1 MSYHSNKKSVMAA
14 LVAASLLAGGLAGC
28 GKASH
33 QELRDQAR
41 QYQQHAD
48 YGAATIVLKNVLAA
62 DPDDAEARFL
72 LARLYVETGDALA
85 AEKEA
90 RRALKLGYRQDAA
103 RVVLGK
109 ALLLQSQFQKVLDE
123 LGQHGAADVE
133 LACVRADAYLGLGQR
148 DAARQLYGEVLQLHP
163 RHAGA
168 LIGLGRTAFMDGEL
182 AQAGDYASRALASEP
197 RSTDALLF
205 LGDLQR
211 AQNRPDQALA
221 SYDKVLEIN
230 PAHRSA
236 HVEKAYLDIGLE
248 RYAAAQA
255 ELDAAVKATPGSL
268 LVAYTQ
274 ALLDFS
280 QGKSAAA
287 QESLLKV
294 LRVAPEHMPSVLL
307 AGAVSLNLESPYLAE
322 HHFRHYL
329 EKHPDN
335 AYARKML
342 ASALLR
348 SGHAPD
354 ALAALE
360 PALKSPGQDVQ
371 LLALAGE
378 SHMQARD
385 FGKASEFFARA
396 SELNPQAADLR
407 TSLAMSELGKGERNQ
422 ALANLQLATRL
433 DGKSQKAGMA
443 LVRTELDLGNVE
455 NAYKAVLELEHAQ
468 PRSAPVQD
476 LKGVV
481 QAARRELPEARAS
494 FAQALRLQPGYFP
507 ASANL
512 ARLELN
518 DNKPDKAGQHLQDF
532 LARNPGSVDAMTAL
546 ASLANGERKS
556 EAATRWLEK
565 ASAIDPNAIAPA
577 VNLIAQYLQV
587 KQTER
592 ALNLALKLHVTHPD
606 NPNLLDLLGKSQLAS
621 GAQQDALAT
630 YKKLAI
636 TLPRSAQAQMQVA
649 ALLILEKSPAEA
661 EEYLKTALAMQPDF
675 PAAELALAE
684 LYVRKGWHGLALMI
698 AGRLEKQYPAA
709 TAGYQLEGDIL
720 MGQNKP
726 ALAQAAYTQALA
738 RGQTSEL
745 VVKHA
750 NALRVAGQK
759 DEAAARLAGWTRQH
773 PDDVRV
779 PLFRAE
785 AMMADG
791 QNQDAAAQ
799 FEAILKRQPGNVA
812 ALNNL
817 ALAYQEARDE
827 RAQQAAEQAYKV
839 AGEQPVV
846 MDTLGWILVERGD
859 VPRGLAILQKAGAHA
874 PQARDI
880 RYHIAAAQFKAGNK
894 AAARKELEGL
904 MAGDMRF
911 AQADQV
917 RALFRQVQ

>member
-1 MSYHSNKKSVMAA
+1 MSYHSNKK
-14 LVAASLLAGGLAGC
+14 LLAGLLLAGLLAGC
-28 GKASH
+28 SKPSGP
-33 QELRDQAR
+33 ELRAQAR
-41 QYQQHAD
+41 QYQQQAD
-48 YGAATIVLKNVLAA
+48 VAAATIVLKNLLDA
-62 DPDDAEARFL
+62 DPDDGEGRL
-72 LARLYVETGDALA
+72 MLAQLYVETGDALA

-90 RRALKLGYRQDAA
+90 RVALQLGFRPDAA
-103 RVVLGK
+103 RIALGK

-123 LGQHGAADVE
+123 LGQPGPGDVE
-133 LACVRADAYLGLGQR
+133 LRCVRADAYLGLGQR
-148 DAARQLYGEVLQLHP
+148 DQARQLYGQALKLRP
-163 RHAGA
+163 RHAAA
-168 LIGLGRTAFMDGEL
+168 LIGLGRTAFVDGEL
-182 AQAGDYASRALASEP
+182 ALASDYAAQALASAP
-197 RSTDALLF
+197 RNTDAWLF
-205 LGDLQR
+205 QGDLQR
-211 AQNRPDQALA
+211 AQDRPEQALA
-221 SYDKVLEIN
+221 SYDKVLAIN

-248 RYAAAQA
+248 RYVPAQA
-255 ELDAAVKATPGSL
+255 ELDAAAHTTPGSL

-280 QGKSAAA
+280 RGKFGAA

-307 AGAVSLNLESPYLAE
+307 AGAVSLRLDSPYLAE

-329 EKHPDN
+329 EKHPDH

-360 PALKSPGQDVQ
+360 PALKSPAQDVQ

-385 FGKASEFFARA
+385 FGKASEYFARA
-396 SELNPQAADLR
+396 SELNPEAADLR
-407 TSLAMSELGKGERNQ
+407 TSLALSELGQGARDQ

-433 DGKSQKAGMA
+433 DGKSRKAGMA
-443 LVRTELDLGNVE
+443 LVRTELDLGHVDS
-455 NAYKAVLELEHAQ
+455 AHKAVLDLERAQ
-468 PRSAPVQD
+468 PESAAVQD

-481 QAARRELPEARAS
+481 LAARHDMAQARAG
-494 FAQALRLQPGYFP
+494 FGRALALQPDYFP
-507 ASANL
+507 AAANL
-512 ARLELN
+512 ARLELIE
-518 DNKPDKAGQHLQDF
+518 NKPEMAGKHLQDF
-532 LARNPGSVDAMTAL
+532 LAKNPASVDAMTAL
-546 ASLANGERKS
+546 ASLANGAHKPDE
-556 EAATRWLEK
+556 ATRWLER

-606 NPNLLDLLGKSQLAS
+606 NPDLLDLLGKGQLAS

-649 ALLILEKSPAEA
+649 ALLILQKSPAEA

-698 AGRLEKQYPAA
+698 ASRLERQYPAA

-726 ALAQAAYTQALA
+726 ALAQAAYEKALA
-738 RGQTSEL
+738 RGQASEL

-750 NALRVAGQK
+750 NALRAAGQK
-759 DEAAARLAGWTRQH
+759 GEAHARLAGWTRQH
-773 PDDVRV
+773 PDDARV
-779 PLFRAE
+779 QLFRAE
-785 AMMADG
+785 MLMADG
-791 QNQDAAAQ
+791 QYQAAAAQ
-799 FEAILKRQPGNVA
+799 YEAVLERQPGNVA

-817 ALAYQEARDE
+817 ALAYQEAHDE
-827 RAQQAAEQAYKV
+827 RAQQAAEQAYRV
-839 AGEQPVV
+839 AGEKAVV

-859 VPRGLAILQKAGAHA
+859 VGRGLAILQKAGAQA

-894 AAARKELEGL
+894 VAARKELEGL
-904 MAGDMRF
+904 VAGDMRF
-911 AQADQV
+911 AQADQA
-917 RALFRQVQ
+917 RALLRQVQ

>member
-1 MSYHSNKKSVMAA
+1 MSCHNNKKTVLAGLLIA
-14 LVAASLLAGGLAGC
+14 GLLAGCTKQSPA
-28 GKASH
+28 
-33 QELRDQAR
+33 ELRAQAM
-41 QYQQHAD
+41 QFQQKTD
-48 YGAATIVLKNVLAA
+48 YGAAAIVLKNVLTAN
-62 DPDDAEARFL
+62 PDDAEARFQ
-72 LARLYVETGDALA
+72 LAQLYVETGDALA

-90 RRALKLGYRQDAA
+90 RVALQLGYRQDAA

-123 LGQHGAADVE
+123 LGQPGPGNVE
-133 LACVRADAYLGLGQR
+133 LRCVRADAYLGLGQR
-148 DAARQLYGEVLQLHP
+148 DQARQLYGEALRLRP
-163 RHAGA
+163 GHAAA
-168 LIGLGRTAFMDGEL
+168 LIGLGRTAFVDGEL
-182 AQAGDYASRALASEP
+182 AQAIDYAARALASEP
-197 RSTDALLF
+197 RNTDAWLF
-205 LGDLQR
+205 QGDLQR
-211 AQNRPDQALA
+211 AQDRPEQALA

-248 RYAAAQA
+248 RYVPAQA
-255 ELDAAVKATPGSL
+255 ELDAAGKTTPGSL

-280 QGKSAAA
+280 QGKFSAA

-294 LRVAPEHMPSVLL
+294 LRVAPGHMPSVLL
-307 AGAVSLNLESPYLAE
+307 AGAVSLKLDSPYLAE

-329 EKHPDN
+329 EKHPNN

-360 PALKSPGQDVQ
+360 PALKSPAQDVQ

-396 SELNPQAADLR
+396 SELEPKAADLR

-455 NAYKAVLELEHAQ
+455 NAWKAVLDLEQAQ
-468 PRSAPVQD
+468 PQSAAVQD

-481 QAARRELPEARAS
+481 LAARHELPQARAA
-494 FAQALRLQPGYFP
+494 FGKALALQPGYFP
-507 ASANL
+507 AAANL
-512 ARLELN
+512 ARLELIV
-518 DNKPDKAGQHLQDF
+518 NKPDMAGKHLQDF
-532 LARNPGSVDAMTAL
+532 LARNPASVDAMTSL
-546 ASLANGERKS
+546 ASLANGAHKPE
-556 EAATRWLEK
+556 EATRWLER

-606 NPNLLDLLGKSQLAS
+606 NPDLLDLLGKGQLAS

-698 AGRLEKQYPAA
+698 AARLEKQYPAA
-709 TAGYQLEGDIL
+709 SAGYQLEGDIL
-720 MGQNKP
+720 MGQDKP
-726 ALAQAAYTQALA
+726 ALAQAAYAQALA
-738 RGQTSEL
+738 RGPGSEL

-750 NALRVAGQK
+750 NAMRVAGQK
-759 DEAAARLAGWTRQH
+759 DEAAARLAGWIKQH

-779 PLFRAE
+779 QLFKAE
-785 AMMADG
+785 TLMADG
-791 QNQDAAAQ
+791 QYQAAAAQ

-812 ALNNL
+812 AANNL
-817 ALAYQEARDE
+817 ALAWQEAHDE
-827 RAQQAAEQAYKV
+827 RAQQAAEQAYRL

-846 MDTLGWILVERGD
+846 MDTLGWILVERGE
-859 VPRGLAILQKAGAHA
+859 VARGLAILQKANARA

-904 MAGDMRF
+904 VAGDMRF
-911 AQADQV
+911 AQADQA
-917 RALFRQVQ
+917 RALMRQVQ